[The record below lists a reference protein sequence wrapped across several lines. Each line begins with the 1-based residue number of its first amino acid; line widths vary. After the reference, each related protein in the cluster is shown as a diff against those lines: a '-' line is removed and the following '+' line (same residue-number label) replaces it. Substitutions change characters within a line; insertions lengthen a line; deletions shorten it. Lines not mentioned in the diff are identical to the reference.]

1 MMLEW
6 SSMFLMN
13 FLFLPSNF
21 VLHLEQV
28 EVKMEEVVEHLEVG
42 AVEVV
47 VVEEAVLLMLAHWK
61 MEVMEHFLL
70 MMVARE
76 PDREKQ
82 LILVGEGIECD
93 TYLV

>member
-1 MMLEW
+1 
-6 SSMFLMN
+6 
-13 FLFLPSNF
+13 
-21 VLHLEQV
+21 
-28 EVKMEEVVEHLEVG
+28 MEEVGEHLVVG

-47 VVEEAVLLMLAHWK
+47 VEEEAVLLILAHWK

-82 LILVGEGIECD
+82 LILVGEGIVCD